1 MHTANSTSRALPAAW
16 INRIFDEFSAYFG
29 KHFADMWASSDPENV
44 KRVWAE
50 KLAGFKDCPEVI
62 KHALDCAARAK
73 FPPTLGE
80 FLELCRNAPRKEA
93 PPPALPH
100 KLTPEELE
108 ANRKRAAD
116 LIAKFAKSKRM
127 PGSE

>member
-1 MHTANSTSRALPAAW
+1 MNA
-16 INRIFDEFSAYFG
+16 
-29 KHFADMWASSDPENV
+29 
-44 KRVWAE
+44 KRLWGE
-50 KLAGFKDCPEVI
+50 KLYTWADSPDRI
-62 KHALDCAARAK
+62 KHVLDHLPPE
-73 FPPTLGE
+73 PPTLPQ
-80 FLELCRNAPRKEA
+80 FIAMLNCAPKAE

-108 ANRKRAAD
+108 ANRRRAAD